1 MISANMPQARD
12 LTIGQT
18 DYSPLPKSSPVQYV
32 QKDYIANLLGQTA
45 KANRAV
51 LSTMRLMHAHDLPVQ
66 VPENI
71 TLDRFAELGSSDP
84 DVAWPI
90 FQALWKEL
98 TSSPKE
104 DSAVSSKPEENP
116 FRRPPILLALD
127 NVSHIM
133 TTTRYQTV
141 DKKGKLRPIHAHDL
155 SIVRHFVDHLSGEK
169 ALRNGGLVLAATS
182 ESEHAKSDALEVGI
196 KIAEARQNKS
206 KAQNLDDFWDPYK
219 FIDRRSL
226 DSLRTVDVIKLN
238 GLTRQEART
247 VMEYWAGSGMLR
259 GTVVEEFVVEKWTLA
274 GGGIVGELEKA
285 VVRMRV

>member
-1 MISANMPQARD
+1 MLQARD

-18 DYSPLPKSSPVQYV
+18 DYSPLPKSSPVQFV
-32 QKDYIANLLGQTA
+32 QKDYIASLLGQTA

-51 LSTMRLMHAHDLPVQ
+51 LSTMRLMHDHTLPVP
-66 VPENI
+66 VPEGI
-71 TLDRFAELGSSDP
+71 TLDRFAEIGSSDP

-98 TSSPKE
+98 TSPPKE
-104 DSAVSSKPEENP
+104 DSAEPSSKPDENP
-116 FRRPPILLALD
+116 FRRPPILLTLD

-141 DKKGKLRPIHAHDL
+141 DKNGKFHPIHAHDL
-155 SIVRHFVDHLSGEK
+155 SIVKHFVDHLSGET
-169 ALRNGGLVLAATS
+169 ALGNGGLVLAATS
-182 ESEHAKSDALEVGI
+182 ESEHAKSDALEVAI
-196 KIAEARQNKS
+196 KMAETRQNKPQS
-206 KAQNLDDFWDPYK
+206 QNLDDFWDPYK
-219 FIDRRSL
+219 SIDRRSL
-226 DSLRTVDVIKLN
+226 DTLRTVDVMKLN

-259 GTVVEEFVVEKWTLA
+259 GTVAEEFVVEKWTLA

-285 VVRMRV
+285 VVRTRV